1 MVKPTQDWQ
10 GKHAPYALG
19 VARNRRVL
27 LQRKVRT
34 SLVATLVNVEQMTK
48 MLLAKDH
55 QVIEAVPP
63 DRSQGAC
70 CPSQS
75 WADYIIDMSEIE
87 FSTSA
92 TSRFADLRR
101 RILSWWRRTRISACN
116 AARGRKSPGIAH

>member
-10 GKHAPYALG
+10 GKHALYAPG

-34 SLVATLVNVEQMTK
+34 ALVAILVGVEHMTK

-63 DRSQGAC
+63 QGA
-70 CPSQS
+70 SQS
-75 WADYIIDMSEIE
+75 
-87 FSTSA
+87 
-92 TSRFADLRR
+92 
-101 RILSWWRRTRISACN
+101 
-116 AARGRKSPGIAH
+116 

>member
-1 MVKPTQDWQ
+1 MVKPAQYWQ

-34 SLVATLVNVEQMTK
+34 ALVAILVSVGQMTK

-55 QVIEAVPP
+55 EVIEAVPA
-63 DRSQGAC
+63 RSIPGRVL
-70 CPSQS
+70 PLQS

-92 TSRFADLRR
+92 TTRFGDLRL
-101 RILSWWRRTRISACN
+101 RIY
-116 AARGRKSPGIAH
+116 